1 MSELDP
7 NDIPFLIL
15 LIFAFLHVLYFLIY
29 YGRYSR
35 LNQKLTKMDRLEKS
49 GVIAQSSID
58 LTRMNTNL
66 RIQKIKKLCYLPNVI
81 ILVIHWIFNG
91 FYFGK
96 LVDTSNFLEPVYIG
110 LAGTLLILLG
120 NITKGAQIFDPN
132 RRFFNRGRF

>member
-7 NDIPFLIL
+7 NDIPFLVL

-35 LNQKLTKMDRLEKS
+35 LNQKLSKVDRLEKS
-49 GVIAQSSID
+49 GIIVQSSID
-58 LTRMNTNL
+58 LTRTNTNL
-66 RIQKIKKLCYLPNVI
+66 RIQKIKRLCYLPNTI

-96 LVDTSNFLEPVYIG
+96 SVDISNFLEPVYIG
-110 LAGTLLILLG
+110 AAGALLILLG

>member
-81 ILVIHWIFNG
+81 ILIIHCIFNG
-91 FYFGK
+91 YYYGK
-96 LVDTSNFLEPVYIG
+96 SVDTSNFLEPVYIG
-110 LAGTLLILLG
+110 LAGAFLILLG